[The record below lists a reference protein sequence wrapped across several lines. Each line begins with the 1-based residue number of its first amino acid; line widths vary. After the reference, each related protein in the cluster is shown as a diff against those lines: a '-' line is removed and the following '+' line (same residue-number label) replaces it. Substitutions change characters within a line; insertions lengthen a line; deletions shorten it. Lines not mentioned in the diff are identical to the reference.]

1 MSNTFGKSFRLTT
14 WGESHGRAIGAV
26 IDGCPSM
33 LELSEG
39 DIQKELDMRRPGRSG
54 IASQRKEEDKI
65 EILSGVLEG
74 RTTGAPLSML
84 IWNKDVRP
92 EAYDEIKNLA
102 RPGHADLTYEL
113 KYGIRDWR
121 GGGRASARETACRV
135 AGGAVAKKLLSG
147 FEMGVFAYAV
157 RIGGIPADGV
167 DVTERNLDKL
177 RRLRE
182 QNDVRCID
190 AAAAKKMEKAILL
203 AKNEGDSLGGIIEVS
218 ALGVP
223 PGLGEP
229 VFDKLGA
236 DLAKALMS
244 VPAVKGVEIGAGFSL
259 ADMKGSKAND
269 AFFIERGKIKT
280 KTNNSGGILG
290 GISSG
295 MPITARVAIKPT
307 SSIAKEQNT
316 VNMKK
321 MQDAKIKVGGRHDPC
336 VVPRAVP
343 VVEAMV
349 ALVLA
354 DHGVRSGIIP
364 RVLR

>member
-1 MSNTFGKSFRLTT
+1 
-14 WGESHGRAIGAV
+14 
-26 IDGCPSM
+26 
-33 LELSEG
+33 
-39 DIQKELDMRRPGRSG
+39 
-54 IASQRKEEDKI
+54 
-65 EILSGVLEG
+65 
-74 RTTGAPLSML
+74 
-84 IWNKDVRP
+84 
-92 EAYDEIKNLA
+92 
-102 RPGHADLTYEL
+102 
-113 KYGIRDWR
+113 
-121 GGGRASARETACRV
+121 
-135 AGGAVAKKLLSG
+135 
-147 FEMGVFAYAV
+147 V
-157 RIGGIPADGV
+157 RIGGVPADGV
-167 DVTERNLDKL
+167 DVSDGNLNKL
-177 RRLRE
+177 RHLRE

-190 AAAAKKMEKAILL
+190 AAAAKKMEKAVLL
-203 AKNEGDSLGGIIEVS
+203 AKNEGDSLGGIIEVN
-218 ALGVP
+218 AFGVP

-244 VPAVKGVEIGAGFSL
+244 IPAVKGVEIGAGFRL
-259 ADMKGSKAND
+259 ADMKGSEAND
-269 AFFIERGKIKT
+269 AFLVERGRTTPLRPSGGQEFLRESSYRLRMTPLTKIKT

-307 SSIAKEQNT
+307 SSIAIEQDT

-321 MQDAKIKVGGRHDPC
+321 MQAAKIKVGGRHDPC

-354 DHGVRSGIIP
+354 DHGIRSGVIP

>member
-1 MSNTFGKSFRLTT
+1 MSNTFGVMFRLTT
-14 WGESHGRAIGAV
+14 WGESHGRAIGVV

-33 LELSEG
+33 LELNEA
-39 DIQKELDMRRPGRSG
+39 DIQKELDMRRPGKSDVT
-54 IASQRKEEDKI
+54 SQRKEEDKV
-65 EILSGVLEG
+65 EILSGIFEG
-74 RTTGAPLSML
+74 QTTGAPLSML
-84 IWNKDVRP
+84 IWNKDVRSD
-92 EAYDEIKNLA
+92 AYEEIKNLV

-135 AGGAVAKKLLSG
+135 AGGAVAKKLLSISG
-147 FEMGVFAYAV
+147 MEVFAYAV
-157 RIGGIPADGV
+157 RIGGISADSIDINEKTIG
-167 DVTERNLDKL
+167 KL
-177 RRLRE
+177 QRLRE

-190 AAAAKKMEKAILL
+190 ATAAKKMEKAILK
-203 AKNEGDSLGGIIEVS
+203 AKNGGDSLGGIIEVN

-244 VPAVKGVEIGAGFSL
+244 IPAVKGVEIGAGFRL
-259 ADMKGSKAND
+259 ADMRGREAND
-269 AFFIERGKIKT
+269 AFLVERGKIKM
-280 KTNNSGGILG
+280 KTNNAGGILG

-307 SSIAKEQNT
+307 SSIAKEQDT
-316 VNMKK
+316 VDMKK
-321 MQDAKIKVGGRHDPC
+321 MQAAKIKVGGRHDPC

-343 VVEAMV
+343 VAEAMV

-354 DHGVRSGIIP
+354 DHGIRSGIIP

>member
-1 MSNTFGKSFRLTT
+1 MSNTLGKIFRLTT

-33 LELSEG
+33 LELSEA
-39 DIQKELDMRRPGRSG
+39 DIQKELDMRRPGRSS
-54 IASQRKEEDKI
+54 IASQRKEEDKV
-65 EILSGVLEG
+65 EILSGVFEG

-84 IWNKDVRP
+84 IWNRDVRSD
-92 EAYDEIKNLA
+92 AYDEIKNLA

-113 KYGIRDWR
+113 KYGMRDWR

-147 FEMGVFAYAV
+147 FGMEIFAYAV
-157 RIGGIPADGV
+157 RVGGIPVGDI
-167 DVTERNLDKL
+167 DVSGRNLGML
-177 RRLRE
+177 QRLRE
-182 QNDVRCID
+182 QNSVRCID
-190 AAAAKKMEKAILL
+190 AAAAKKMENAIMR
-203 AKNEGDSLGGIIEVS
+203 AKNKGDSLGGVIEAT

-244 VPAVKGVEIGAGFSL
+244 IPAVKGVEIGAGFRL
-259 ADMKGSKAND
+259 ADMRGSESND
-269 AFFIERGKIKT
+269 AFFVERGKIKT

-295 MPITARVAIKPT
+295 MPVVMRVAIKPT
-307 SSIAKEQNT
+307 SSIAKEQDT
-316 VNMKK
+316 VDMKK
-321 MQDAKIKVGGRHDPC
+321 MQTAKIKVGGRHDPC

-354 DHGVRSGIIP
+354 DHGVRSGAIP
-364 RVLR
+364 RVLK